1 MNGAEFSPAHKSRS
15 PSLVSQT
22 MTLAVSA
29 PVTPAADLIVAR
41 LPYLPLWAAAQFAS
55 RDEVKM
61 LLNTIHIRRDAD
73 GITTIES
80 TDGHRLFRYRFPA
93 SVGLNFEA
101 DAIRN
106 GSLQIDAAPFRKF
119 VSNAHHV
126 EIRFDLL
133 CNVTGGKIKKGLSDS
148 EPHPRALLQA
158 FPATRFGLNS
168 AADTLGTYPNCD
180 QLFPESFNNE
190 LGAPW
195 AFNADYLGDFLKVAK
210 KASINNIVR
219 FQGNKPALP
228 FLMDCGFDHAHPSE
242 SFRVQDCRMECLIM
256 PVRLCDPIRLRD

>member
-1 MNGAEFSPAHKSRS
+1 
-15 PSLVSQT
+15 
-22 MTLAVSA
+22 MTLTVSA

-61 LLNTIHIRRDAD
+61 LLNTIHIRRGDD
-73 GITTIES
+73 GVTTIES

-93 SVGLNFEA
+93 SVGLNFES

-119 VSNAHHV
+119 IAYAHHV

-133 CNVTGGKIKKGLSDS
+133 CNITGGKVKRSAEES
-148 EPHPRALLQA
+148 EPLPSGLLQA
-158 FPATRFGLNS
+158 FPASRFGLNS

-180 QLFPESFNNE
+180 QLFPDSFSNE
-190 LGAPW
+190 PGAPW
-195 AFNADYLGDFLKVAK
+195 AFNADYIADFLKVVK
-210 KASINNIVR
+210 KASYNTVVR
-219 FQGNKPALP
+219 FRGNSPTTP
-228 FLMDCGFDHAHPSE
+228 FVMDCGFDYAHPAE
-242 SFRVQDCRMECLIM
+242 SFENTDLRRMECLIM
-256 PVRLCDPIRLRD
+256 PVQIRN

>member
-1 MNGAEFSPAHKSRS
+1 MNLS
-15 PSLVSQT
+15 
-22 MTLAVSA
+22 VSA
-29 PVTPAADLIVAR
+29 PVTPAADLVVAR

-55 RDEVKM
+55 RDEAKQV
-61 LLNTIHIRRDAD
+61 LNTIHVRRGDD

-119 VSNAHHV
+119 INYAHHV
-126 EIRFDLL
+126 EVRFDLL
-133 CNVTGGKIKKGLSDS
+133 CNVTGGKVKRGTDEADPLPS
-148 EPHPRALLQA
+148 ALLQA

-180 QLFPESFNNE
+180 QLFPKSYSNQPA
-190 LGAPW
+190 APW
-195 AFNADYLGDFLKVAK
+195 AFNAEYLADFMKVVK
-210 KASINNIVR
+210 KATVNSIVR
-219 FQGNKPALP
+219 FRGNSPTTP
-228 FLMDCGFDHAHPSE
+228 FVMDCGFDIAHPSE
-242 SFRVQDCRMECLIM
+242 SFENSDLRRMECLIM
-256 PVRLCDPIRLRD
+256 PIQIRQ